1 MKICLKKYY
10 DPDSD
15 PNCEAS
21 KLDNFLKSI
30 YDKGQWRKSKKG
42 IEITL

>member
-1 MKICLKKYY
+1 MKIYLEKYY
-10 DPDSD
+10 DPDND
-15 PNCEAS
+15 PNYEAS